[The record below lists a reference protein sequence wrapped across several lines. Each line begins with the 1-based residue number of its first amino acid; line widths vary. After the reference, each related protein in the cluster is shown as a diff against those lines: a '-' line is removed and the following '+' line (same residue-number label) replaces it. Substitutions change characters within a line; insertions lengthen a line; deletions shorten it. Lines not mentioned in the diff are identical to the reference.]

1 MEKLESVTQGYC
13 PKCGSADI
21 IYHGSELSGESM
33 YYEAECEVCDAM
45 LHEWY
50 DLKFSGFD
58 LMIEEEQGGGIP
70 PLVEVV
76 YFDEGDIIL
85 EDREQQEEKA

>member
-1 MEKLESVTQGYC
+1 MEKLERVTQGYC

-50 DLKFSGFD
+50 DLKFSGMD
-58 LMIEEEQGGGIP
+58 LMMEKDGTH
-70 PLVEVV
+70 EVI
-76 YFDEGDIIL
+76 YFDEGDTIL

>member
-1 MEKLESVTQGYC
+1 MEKLERVTQGYC

-21 IYHGSELSGESM
+21 IYHGSELSGESI
-33 YYEAECEVCDAM
+33 YYEADCKECKSF

-58 LMIEEEQGGGIP
+58 LMMEEGAGIP
-70 PLVEVV
+70 PEVK
-76 YFDEGDIIL
+76 YFDEGETIL
-85 EDREQQEEKA
+85 NDRKQQEEKA

>member
-1 MEKLESVTQGYC
+1 
-13 PKCGSADI
+13 
-21 IYHGSELSGESM
+21 
-33 YYEAECEVCDAM
+33 M

-50 DLKFSGFD
+50 DLKFSGMD
-58 LMIEEEQGGGIP
+58 LMLEEDGT
-70 PLVEVV
+70 VEVI

>member
-1 MEKLESVTQGYC
+1 MEKLERVTQGYC

-50 DLKFSGFD
+50 DLKFSGMD
-58 LMIEEEQGGGIP
+58 LMLEEGGT
-70 PLVEVV
+70 VEVI
-76 YFDEGDIIL
+76 YFDEGDTIL
-85 EDREQQEEKA
+85 NDRKQQEEKA